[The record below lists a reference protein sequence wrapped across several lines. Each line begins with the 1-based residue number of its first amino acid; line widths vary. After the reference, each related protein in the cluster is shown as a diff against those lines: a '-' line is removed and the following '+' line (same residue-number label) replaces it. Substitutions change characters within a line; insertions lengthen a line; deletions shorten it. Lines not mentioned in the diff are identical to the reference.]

1 MTSVGNSKIALLT
14 GEVSVDVQVLS
25 KVTNKQKYRLREFI
39 DGKTKLLISHNQ
51 LETIVNNI
59 VQSKIDDF
67 IHQLDSRNI
76 TLAELLR
83 MNKRL

>member
-1 MTSVGNSKIALLT
+1 MSLLT
-14 GEVSVDVQVLS
+14 DDVSIDVQVLS
-25 KVTNKQKYRLREFI
+25 MVTQKQKYRLREFI

-67 IHQLDSRNI
+67 IHQLDSQNI
-76 TLAELLR
+76 TLAELYR
-83 MNKRL
+83 INKKV